1 MKILNVALAGLCLL
15 ISPSVFGQNCGYVDD
30 FRKTVVD
37 NGDSTLTY
45 NFEIDV
51 ETTSG
56 GDKSVLMRLDCNS
69 YLFESSECLKT
80 DTSTITY
87 YYGPYTLHKNI
98 CNISPSIIWTG
109 HTNDKCGGSTCIGET
124 ITLPVTMLDFSST
137 LSQNSVVIDWSTA
150 SELNNSGF
158 EVQHSVNGVDWTNI
172 GWVDGHGNSQ
182 NIKTYQYVH
191 DSVYTDINYYRL
203 KQIDFDGQFEYTQV
217 TVARL
222 TSETGKPKI
231 RIFPNPI
238 NDVIQI
244 SGKYQEVRI
253 YNASGNEVSIT
264 IEDNHIN
271 TSSLIPGLYFA
282 EVTTTYGKQRF
293 KLVK

>member
-1 MKILNVALAGLCLL
+1 
-15 ISPSVFGQNCGYVDD
+15 
-30 FRKTVVD
+30 
-37 NGDSTLTY
+37 
-45 NFEIDV
+45 
-51 ETTSG
+51 
-56 GDKSVLMRLDCNS
+56 
-69 YLFESSECLKT
+69 
-80 DTSTITY
+80 
-87 YYGPYTLHKNI
+87 
-98 CNISPSIIWTG
+98 
-109 HTNDKCGGSTCIGET
+109 
-124 ITLPVTMLDFSST
+124 MLDFSST